1 MNFPATWKHI
11 ALLLIELIIIARIF
25 CESEAEVEERELLCG
40 RKPDGFMGWKK
51 YPWFVALRW
60 QSSIWEHEHMYDS
73 GTLVSNRYVLT
84 VSDMFRQGWTIP
96 AEWAALPGA
105 YDIAD
110 IKNYKNEF
118 KYGSDWRDI
127 ESIEVHPLYD
137 REHKDFK

>member
-1 MNFPATWKHI
+1 METYHCI
-11 ALLLIELIIIARIF
+11 VSLLLQFIIIECIF
-25 CESEAEVEERELLCG
+25 CESEAEMEERELLCG
-40 RKPDGFMGWKK
+40 RKPNGFMGWKK
-51 YPWFVALRW
+51 YPWIVALKW

>member
-1 MNFPATWKHI
+1 METYHCI
-11 ALLLIELIIIARIF
+11 VSLLLQFIIIECIF
-25 CESEAEVEERELLCG
+25 CESEAEMEERELLCG
-40 RKPDGFMGWKK
+40 RKPNGFMGWKK

-73 GTLVSNRYVLT
+73 GTLVSNRYVLS
-84 VSDMFRQGWTIP
+84 VADLFRQGRTIP

-105 YDIAD
+105 YDIAG

>member
-11 ALLLIELIIIARIF
+11 ALLLIEFIIIARIF

-73 GTLVSNRYVLT
+73 GALVSNRYVLS
-84 VSDMFRQGWTIP
+84 VADMFRQGRTIP

-118 KYGSDWRDI
+118 KYGSDWTDI
-127 ESIEVHPLYD
+127 ESIEVHPLFD
-137 REHKDFK
+137 ENHQDPK